1 MNLEEVNPHL
11 RGEWKTI
18 KEKPHPVHP
27 TEIRTSIS
35 PSSAVG
41 LNTTSALANYATEA
55 AYALCEITLRSCL
68 LRTNLNWIV
77 SFIMKFLAALVSIL
91 ALAAPAFADY
101 CYSEI
106 VDACGVK
113 QSTNLNNCTAQ
124 YGAVHVVQFDLQ
136 SYANAHIT
144 RSFQYLLMS
153 THFGSY
159 EKNREGF
166 GKLYRKLSDTA
177 WEKSIDLIKHNA
189 KRGGSMN
196 FATRKNLT
204 GKLIEKEANMYE
216 LDELQ
221 SLARALDIEK
231 GLAEDAHHIHAEV
244 TRRRENFHDAELSSY
259 LEEHFVHRQADTIRD
274 LAGHFN
280 DLKSLIENPSS
291 GSLAVFLFDEYLQ
304 KI

>member
-1 MNLEEVNPHL
+1 
-11 RGEWKTI
+11 
-18 KEKPHPVHP
+18 
-27 TEIRTSIS
+27 
-35 PSSAVG
+35 
-41 LNTTSALANYATEA
+41 
-55 AYALCEITLRSCL
+55 
-68 LRTNLNWIV
+68 
-77 SFIMKFLAALVSIL
+77 MKFLASLVSIL

-101 CYSEI
+101 CYSE
-106 VDACGVK
+106 
-113 QSTNLNNCTAQ
+113 T
-124 YGAVHVVQFDLQ
+124 
-136 SYANAHIT
+136 
-144 RSFQYLLMS
+144 S
-153 THFGSY
+153 THFGTY

-196 FATRKNLT
+196 FATRKDLT
-204 GKLIEKEANMYE
+204 GEFIAKEANMYE

-274 LAGHFN
+274 LAGHIN
-280 DLKSLIENPSS
+280 DLKRLIEDPSS
-291 GSLAVFLFDEYLQ
+291 ASLAVFLFDEYLQ